1 MVTGALASP
10 SGAFAAPRYYTPDC
24 SPAYAPARVLFD
36 QLEWGKG
43 GLRADALEIRFKAF
57 CCLLWAAVEDPD
69 WTIYTILNKSHYDV
83 SKWPIGYRAMRDT
96 VAELEKQG
104 WLVKAH
110 PRERHRCQRYV
121 APKNSPLRKI
131 KEFKVS
137 EMYWEPPVV
146 SIRRGD
152 KNGLDRAPLD
162 VELMANK
169 TWKAWIAKNL
179 VPPMDELNDKL
190 LSHNFTLFPYGKPN
204 ADTFIQPQ
212 YHRIYTNIAGFKQTP
227 DLTHGRIYPRN
238 FSFPSKDQGW
248 RQMTLID
255 GQRTVEV
262 DVHAS
267 SLTLLS
273 EHYNYGFSLPDTDD
287 YYAYGPFGNLN
298 RTVVKTT
305 IQAVIN
311 GISLERKGWPT
322 SFKEDA
328 KVKHL
333 IVDQE
338 WSDYSSAI
346 LAVYPVLASLE
357 ADLGLRLMLD
367 ESKII
372 MLAMNNLLDRGIGCL
387 SIHDC
392 LIVPENNVDDARD
405 AFFAAYAKM
414 DWKPPK
420 LRVG

>member
-1 MVTGALASP
+1 MATDKLSAS
-10 SGAFAAPRYYTPDC
+10 SGTFAVPRYYIPDF
-24 SPAYAPARVLFD
+24 SHAHKPARALFD
-36 QLEWGKG
+36 RLKWEKG
-43 GLRADALEIRFKAF
+43 RWRADALEFRFKAF
-57 CCLLWAAVEDPD
+57 CCLLWAAVEDPK
-69 WTIYTILNKSHYDV
+69 WTIHTILNKSHYDV
-83 SKWPIGYRAMRDT
+83 SKWPIGYRAMQDT
-96 VAELEKQG
+96 VQQLEKEG

-110 PRERHRCQRYV
+110 PRERHRSQRYV
-121 APKNSPLRKI
+121 APKNSPLRTI
-131 KEFKVS
+131 KNFKVS
-137 EMYWEPPVV
+137 EMYWVPPVV

-162 VELMANK
+162 VEVMANK
-169 TWKAWIAKNL
+169 KWKAWIAKNL
-179 VPPMDELNDKL
+179 VPPMEALNDKL
-190 LSHNFTLFPYGKPN
+190 LSHDFTLFPFGKSN
-204 ADTFIQPQ
+204 ADAFSQPQ
-212 YHRIYTNIAGFKQTP
+212 YQRIYTNIAGFKQTP

-238 FSFPSKDQGW
+238 FFFPSKDQGW

-273 EHYNYGFSLPDTDD
+273 EHYNYEFSLPDTDD
-287 YYAYGPFGNLN
+287 YYSYGPLGDLN
-298 RTVVKTT
+298 RPLVKTT
-305 IQAVIN
+305 IQAAIN
-311 GISLERKGWPT
+311 GVSLGRKSWPT

-328 KVKHL
+328 KVQHL
-333 IVDQE
+333 VGDHD

-367 ESKII
+367 ESNII
-372 MLAMNNLLDRGIGCL
+372 IRAMNNLLDRGIGCL

-392 LIVPENNVDDARD
+392 LIVPENNVDDAKE
-405 AFFAAYAKM
+405 AFCAAYAKM

-420 LRVG
+420 LKVG